1 MNIYITSATNM
12 EVAASKAFADTMG
25 NKHTTKEDVYIIN
38 KVHELHFFVH
48 GVGAPYAQM
57 HLQNLI
63 YEHKPDL
70 IIQAGI
76 AGTFNSGASIGE
88 VYNVTADRFAD
99 LGAQDDE
106 DFLQLTDL
114 GFAHTNV
121 TTNGWLINIE
131 QAYPAFFLGLR
142 QVKGITTNTVTGNEK
157 TAQLWKDLYAPQTE
171 SMEGAV
177 LHLVCLQ
184 HKIPFVQ
191 LRSIS
196 NVVEKRDRTK
206 WQIATAIE
214 NLNDTLIDFIKTL

>member
-1 MNIYITSATNM
+1 MNIYIASATEA
-12 EVAASKAFADTMG
+12 EVAASKAFANTIG
-25 NKHTTKEDVYIIN
+25 NKHSTNDGVYIIN
-38 KVHELHFFVH
+38 KMHELHFFVH

-63 YEHKPDL
+63 YDCKPDL

-106 DFLQLTDL
+106 QFLQLTDL
-114 GFAHTNV
+114 GFAHSDTS
-121 TTNGWLINIE
+121 TNGWLINIE
-131 QAYPAFFLGLR
+131 EAYPAFFLGLR
-142 QVKGITTNTVTGNEK
+142 QVKGITTNTVTGTEK

-171 SMEGAV
+171 SMEGAA
-177 LHLVCLQ
+177 LHLVCLTN
-184 HKIPFVQ
+184 KIPFVQ
-191 LRSIS
+191 LRAIS

-214 NLNDTLIDFIKTL
+214 NLNDTLIEFIKTL